1 MNVNQQLLNQLN
13 AAAQNARVA
22 FERAARAEQQGQAL
36 YAQASQLA
44 GELEAMKR
52 VVANLEVSRSGA
64 PASIQRVENI
74 PGRRIPFD
82 ALVDIAI
89 GDSVQSV
96 QQGSITI
103 SQEGP
108 FVGVSRVMAL
118 LSTFEF
124 QYRDPVSGAA
134 SAFQG
139 RSYGRYRPAHS
150 AWDLNDSMVSPQ
162 VSQAVGFPG
171 TGAPH
176 VTSPGTASSFRS
188 MEGDF
193 RIIVENAGSSFPR
206 SNQEVPSAFWSR
218 AINEPFELGALDV
231 FERGEVIVFKVLPLH
246 PNNPSYGN
254 LSAFGAPN
262 ASFPFVTAGFDA
274 VEGVNDQNDANAS
287 TTDPVTRLANAIVT
301 IGYHGY
307 RIIQQPGLPG

>member
-1 MNVNQQLLNQLN
+1 MNFQQQVLHQLNQ
-13 AAAQNARVA
+13 AAATARDA
-22 FERAARAEQQGQAL
+22 LARSARAEAASGAY
-36 YAQASQLA
+36 YAQAQQLA

-52 VVANLEVSRSGA
+52 VVANLEVERSGA

-82 ALVDIAI
+82 SLVDIAI
-89 GDSVQSV
+89 GDAVQSV

-108 FVGVSRVMAL
+108 FVGVSRVLAF

-124 QYRDPVSGAA
+124 QYRDPTSGAT

-139 RSYGRYRPAHS
+139 RSYGRYRPTHS
-150 AWDLNDSMVSPQ
+150 AWDLNDGQVSPQ
-162 VSQAVGFPG
+162 VSMATAFPG

-176 VTSPGTASSFRS
+176 ITSPSTASSFRS
-188 MEGDF
+188 MEADF

-218 AINEPFELGALDV
+218 QINEPFELGALDV

-262 ASFPFVTAGFDA
+262 PAFPFITAGFDA
-274 VEGVNDQNDANAS
+274 VEGINDQNDPVAS
-287 TTDPVTRLANAIVT
+287 TTDPVTRLANGIVT

-307 RIIQQPGLPG
+307 RMIQQPGLPG